1 MTTSRQ
7 LILPTVQTFA
17 VNTNNDLYID
27 EQGNLAIVY
36 DLQAVSQ
43 ACKQA
48 ALTLLGEMVLQTNQ
62 GIPYQTAI
70 WVGVPNIPAFE
81 GALRSSWL
89 AIQGV
94 TEVASLVTSIGPYTS
109 PGTTVPITALSYSA
123 TIDTI
128 FGSVSIATENIFNG

>member
-1 MTTSRQ
+1 MMSTQ
-7 LILPTVQTFA
+7 AILPTVQTFG
-17 VNTNNDLYID
+17 VNFNNDLFID
-27 EQGNLAIVY
+27 PQTGNLAIVY
-36 DLQAVSQ
+36 DITAVSQ

-62 GIPYQTAI
+62 GIPYFSAV

-81 GALRSSWL
+81 GALRSAWL

-94 TEVASLVTSIGPYTS
+94 VGVSALTTRIGPYTV

-128 FGSVSIATENIFNG
+128 FGTTNIATENIFNG

>member
-94 TEVASLVTSIGPYTS
+94 TGVASLVTSIGPYTS